1 MFGKI
6 MSMKD
11 ELILSYFWL
20 CADISKEEYD
30 DFEKRLKQGDNPR
43 NIKMELGKRIV
54 ELYHSKKEAEEA
66 AQEFEK
72 VFSKKEMPSDMP
84 EYRVSSDKIALI
96 DLLVQNKFAS
106 SKSQTK
112 RLIAQSSLRID

>member
-1 MFGKI
+1 MSTSWGNVINIVDEPNEMFGKI

-11 ELILSYFWL
+11 ELILPYFWL
-20 CADISKEEYD
+20 CTNISKEEYN

-66 AQEFEK
+66 AEEIEK
-72 VFSKKEMPSDMP
+72 IFLKNM
-84 EYRVSSDKIALI
+84 
-96 DLLVQNKFAS
+96 
-106 SKSQTK
+106 
-112 RLIAQSSLRID
+112 

>member
-1 MFGKI
+1 MSSSWGNVINIVDEPNEMFGKI

-30 DFEKRLKQGDNPR
+30 DFENRLKQGDNPR
-43 NIKMELGKRIV
+43 NIKIELGKRIV
-54 ELYHSKKEAEEA
+54 GLYHSKKEAEEA

-72 VFSKKEMPSDMP
+72 VFSKKEMPTDIPKHGISA
-84 EYRVSSDKIALI
+84 DKIALI
-96 DLLVQNKFAS
+96 DLLV
-106 SKSQTK
+106 
-112 RLIAQSSLRID
+112 